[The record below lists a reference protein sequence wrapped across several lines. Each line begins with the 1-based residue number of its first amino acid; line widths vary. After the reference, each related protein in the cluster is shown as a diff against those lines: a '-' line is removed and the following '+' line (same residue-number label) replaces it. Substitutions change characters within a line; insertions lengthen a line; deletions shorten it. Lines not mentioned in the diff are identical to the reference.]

1 MRPII
6 LIGFLFTVI
15 TSFAQTDTSY
25 QLLWYA
31 GKKIR
36 PNVLLTQGGD
46 TVTYDPSKRSIK
58 VVSKNGDGKRLDN
71 MLKELNKTPQRMNEM
86 LTRLKGLPK
95 PVLPF
100 YANAIRSAFTEVKE
114 DYNDVLSNVLTLP
127 DTKFATTPPAG
138 KGGDA
143 GIDAWEEDVW
153 EQAFKEFRQYIAD
166 HVNDDITNVPVP
178 PRMEYGYCYA
188 CDEGKK
194 SRYKKEMEEFIKKL
208 RGEEDEKVLIKALGM
223 IRQAEFLISDVEKYR
238 KVRREFRLIADFILF
253 RMSRRT
259 TIVVDQYID
268 DPYRC
273 RAVLEVALSAER
285 QYQLMGFGE
294 PLPKDYFA
302 RSLKALT
309 GVLEKALREK
319 DYPIALDLSFILST
333 ERQAQLMGGFTT
345 GDLFSRLIKFNQ
357 FKLTT
362 NISAKISGDGGYSL
376 AQAKGNNW
384 FFAVPDSG
392 CRLRWVLVGPN
403 MNKLKEELVAAEIKG
418 AGAEMKYVGTKEW
431 NSDIP
436 SIKINFC
443 QDENIRDSII
453 HYPLHPEGFQ
463 ELWQIPYAGV
473 QNLTQ
478 VNGVLIGC
486 FIDVERTKEDAAEYS
501 DPKKVEQ
508 LQKAMQEKYEKFM
521 KNYKEGD
528 VKATDLSFP
537 QLQAM
542 ANSQVNSMNMSE
554 LMHSI
559 NPGRYIF
566 EPVVHNKEA
575 IIVMDKL
582 NGKNLFPENTATEYA
597 WFHLTLEHD
606 PDGPYAVLF

>member
-1 MRPII
+1 MRPV
-6 LIGFLFTVI
+6 LLFVFLFTI
-15 TSFAQTDTSY
+15 TTSFAQTDTSY

-31 GKKIR
+31 GKKIK
-36 PNVLLTQGGD
+36 PNVLLTPNGD
-46 TVTYDPSKRSIK
+46 TIIYNPSKGTIK
-58 VVSKNGDGKRLDN
+58 VVSKTGSGKRLDN

-86 LTRLKGLPK
+86 LAKLKGVPK
-95 PVLPF
+95 PALPF
-100 YANAIRSAFTEVKE
+100 YAINIRSAFTQVKE
-114 DYNDVLSNVLTLP
+114 EYSDVLSNVFTLP
-127 DTKFATTPPAG
+127 DIKFSTTPAAG
-138 KGGDA
+138 KGG

-153 EQAFKEFRQYIAD
+153 EQAFREFRQYIAD
-166 HVNDDITNVPVP
+166 HPNDNITSVPVP
-178 PRMEYGYCYA
+178 PRMDYGYCYA
-188 CDEGKK
+188 CDDEKK
-194 SRYKKEMEEFIKKL
+194 NRYKKEMEEFIKKL
-208 RGEEDEKVLIKALGM
+208 RGEQDEKILIKALGM
-223 IRQAEFLISDVEKYR
+223 MRQAEFLITDPVKYR
-238 KVRREFRLIADFILF
+238 KVRNEFHLVTDFILA

-259 TIVVDQYID
+259 NIVVNQYID

-294 PLPKDYFA
+294 PLPGNYFE
-302 RSLKALT
+302 RSLKALA
-309 GVLEKALREK
+309 GLLEKAIREK
-319 DYPIALDLSFILST
+319 DYPIALDLTFILST
-333 ERQAQLMGGFTT
+333 ERQAQLMGGFST

-362 NISAKISGDGGYSL
+362 NISAKASGDGGYAL
-376 AQAKGNNW
+376 AQAKGKNW

-418 AGAEMKYVGTKEW
+418 AGAELNYVGTKDW

-443 QDENIRDSII
+443 QDENNRDSII
-453 HYPLHPEGFQ
+453 HYPLHPEDFQ
-463 ELWQIPYAGV
+463 ELWQIPHGGV

-486 FIDVERTKEDAAEYS
+486 FIDIERTKEDAAGYS
-501 DPKKVEQ
+501 NPEKVEK
-508 LQKAMQEKYEKFM
+508 LKKEMQAKYEKFM
-521 KNYKEGD
+521 KNYQAGN
-528 VKATDLSFP
+528 VKASDMSFP
-537 QLQAM
+537 ELQAM
-542 ANSQVNSMNMSE
+542 ATSQIASRNMSE
-554 LMHSI
+554 MMHSI

-582 NGKNLFPENTATEYA
+582 NGKVLFPENTATEYA

-606 PDGPYAVLF
+606 PDGPCTVLF